1 MTAAAPTGGQ
11 YRLRHAGPDG
21 VVEAVVTE
29 VAAGIR
35 QLTVAGF
42 DLTEPF
48 PVSEAPAGANGI
60 VLVPWPNRVAGGA
73 WELDGKRQQLD
84 VSEPKFGNASHGL
97 LRFSPYR
104 LVAQTESGVEQTATI
119 HPQHG
124 WPFTL
129 ETRVHHE
136 LVDDGIRITHTVT
149 NRSGVRAPFA
159 VGSHPYLRAGDTP
172 AEDLV
177 VTLDAA
183 TAFTVDERKIP
194 NGTQSVD
201 GTDLDLRQGRR
212 AGDSD
217 LDTAYTDVTPD
228 DEGIRRTTIHGP
240 EGDGVQ
246 LWQDPSFPYVQVFTS
261 REFPRSEGEGKG
273 LAVAVEPMTA
283 PADALNSGEG
293 LRWLEPDDSW
303 TGSWGIRRV
312 WS

>member
-11 YRLRHAGPDG
+11 YHLRHAGPDG

-35 QLTVAGF
+35 ELRVAGF

-48 PVSEAPAGANGI
+48 PVTTLPPGADGI
-60 VLVPWPNRVAGGA
+60 VLVPWPNRVAGA
-73 WELDGKRQQLD
+73 VWELDGKRQQLD
-84 VSEPKFGNASHGL
+84 VTEPKYGNASHGL

-104 LVAQTESGVEQTATI
+104 VVEQTGSGIVQQATI

-136 LVDDGIRITHTVT
+136 LVDDGIRVTHTIV

-159 VGSHPYLRAGDTP
+159 VGAHPYLRAGDTP

-183 TAFTVDERKIP
+183 TAFTVDEHKIP
-194 NGTQSVD
+194 D
-201 GTDLDLRQGRR
+201 GTVPVEGTPYDLRAGSGPGTPTSTPPTATSRPTRTACDGRR
-212 AGDSD
+212 CTGPRA
-217 LDTAYTDVTPD
+217 TASSSGRT
-228 DEGIRRTTIHGP
+228 RR
-240 EGDGVQ
+240 
-246 LWQDPSFPYVQVFTS
+246 S
-261 REFPRSEGEGKG
+261 RTCRSSPRGSSP
-273 LAVAVEPMTA
+273 VATA
-283 PADALNSGEG
+283 PDS
-293 LRWLEPDDSW
+293 RW
-303 TGSWGIRRV
+303 R
-312 WS
+312 WSP

>member
-1 MTAAAPTGGQ
+1 MTAAAPTGAQ
-11 YRLRHAGPDG
+11 YHLRHAGPDG

-35 QLTVAGF
+35 ELRVAGF

-48 PVSEAPAGANGI
+48 PVTSLPPGADGI
-60 VLVPWPNRVAGGA
+60 VLVPWPNRVAGA
-73 WELDGKRQQLD
+73 VWELDGKRQQLD
-84 VSEPKFGNASHGL
+84 VSEPKYGNASHGL

-104 LVAQTESGVEQTATI
+104 VVAQTESSIEQQATI

-136 LVDDGIRITHTVT
+136 LVDDGVRVTHTIT

-159 VGSHPYLRAGDTP
+159 VGAHPYLRAGDTP

-177 VTLDAA
+177 VTLAAA
-183 TAFTVDERKIP
+183 TAFTVDEHKIP
-194 NGTQSVD
+194 D
-201 GTDLDLRQGRR
+201 GTVSVEGTPYDLRSGQR
-212 AGDSD
+212 AGDAD
-217 LDTAYTDVTPD
+217 LDTAYRDVTPD
-228 DEGIRRTTIHGP
+228 EHGVRRTALHGP
-240 EGDGVQ
+240 EGDGVE
-246 LWQDPSFPYVQVFTS
+246 LWQDESFPYVQVFTS
-261 REFPRSEGEGKG
+261 REFPRGDGTG

-283 PADALNSGEG
+283 PANALNSGEG
-293 LRWLEPDDSW
+293 LRWLEPDESW
-303 TGSWGIRRV
+303 TGTWGIRRV